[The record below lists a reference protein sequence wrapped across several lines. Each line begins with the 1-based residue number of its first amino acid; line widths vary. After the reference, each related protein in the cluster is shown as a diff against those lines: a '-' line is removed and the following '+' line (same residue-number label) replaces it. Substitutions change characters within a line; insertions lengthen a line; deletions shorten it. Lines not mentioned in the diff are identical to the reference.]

1 MDIGIGL
8 PVLCPDPEL
17 PVTAWARRADER
29 GFSSLGTID
38 RLVYDS
44 YEPFTALAV
53 AAGATSRI
61 RLTTVVLLAPL
72 RTNHALFAKS
82 AATLDRLSGGRL
94 VLGLAPGARED
105 DYTTGGADFQRRGQL
120 FDDLV
125 ERSVRQWERPGDG
138 PGPAPATPGGP
149 PLLFG
154 GTSEASLRRITA
166 HGTGWVSGASGVANF
181 RAFAPKVTKA
191 WQDAGRAGT
200 PRLVGTANFALGPD
214 AEQRLRGR
222 LLDYYAFA
230 GPYAERSAAAGLTT
244 PAHVTREIAG
254 YADAGCD
261 ELILIPNGGGLEQVD
276 LLADATG
283 LLLPHPGASGHPPG
297 ERR

>member
-17 PVTAWARRADER
+17 PVTAWARRAEER
-29 GFSSLGTID
+29 GFTSLGAID
-38 RLVYDS
+38 RLVYDC
-44 YEPFTALAV
+44 YEPFTELAV

-61 RLTTVVLLAPL
+61 RLTTVILLAPL
-72 RTNHALFAKS
+72 RANHALFAKS

-94 VLGLAPGARED
+94 VLGLAPGPRQD
-105 DYTTGGADFQRRGQL
+105 DYTAGGVDFRRRGKL

-125 ERSVRQWERPGDG
+125 ERAVRQWEHPGDG
-138 PGPAPATPGGP
+138 AGPAPATPGGP

-154 GTSEASLRRITA
+154 GSSQAALRRMTA
-166 HGTGWVSGASGVANF
+166 HGAGWVGGASGVADF
-181 RAFAPKVTKA
+181 RAFLPKVRKA

-200 PRLVGTANFALGPD
+200 PRMIGTANFALGPD

-230 GPYAERSAAAGLTT
+230 GPYAQRSVAAGLTT
-244 PAHVTREIAG
+244 AEQVTREAAA
-254 YADAGCD
+254 YAKAGCD
-261 ELILIPNGGGLEQVD
+261 ELILLPNGGGVEQVD
-276 LLADATG
+276 LLADAAG
-283 LLLPHPGASGHPPG
+283 L
-297 ERR
+297 

>member
-17 PVTAWARRADER
+17 PVMAWARRAEER
-29 GFSSLGTID
+29 GFTSLGAVD
-38 RLVYDS
+38 RLVYDC
-44 YEPFTALAV
+44 YEPLTALAV

-72 RTNHALFAKS
+72 RVNYALFAKS

-94 VLGLAPGARED
+94 VLGLAPGPRED
-105 DYTTGGADFQRRGQL
+105 DYTAAGADFHRRGKL
-120 FDDLV
+120 LDALV
-125 ERSVRQWERPGDG
+125 ERAVRQWERPDDI
-138 PGPAPATPGGP
+138 GPAPATPGGP

-154 GTSEASLRRITA
+154 GTGEATLRRMTA
-166 HGTGWVSGASGVANF
+166 HGAGWVGGASGAADF
-181 RAFAPKVTKA
+181 RAFLPKVTKA

-200 PRLVGTANFALGPD
+200 PRLIGTANFTLGPD

-230 GPYAERSAAAGLTT
+230 GPYAQRSVAAGLTT
-244 PAHVTREIAG
+244 PEQVAREVAA
-254 YADAGCD
+254 YAEAGCG
-261 ELILIPNGGGLEQVD
+261 ELILLPNGGGMEQMD
-276 LLADATG
+276 LLADAAG
-283 LLLPHPGASGHPPG
+283 L
-297 ERR
+297 